1 MKKVFSQLDKCTG
14 HLTTETLGEMGIIRP
29 TKKQI
34 KIIELFT
41 QRILFSVA
49 HHLAFNKKLSQKE
62 ISCLFWAANGKTTY
76 EMAKL
81 LNVEI
86 STIKTHRK
94 RIQQKLKCKNITQ
107 AVFEG
112 IRLGYLQPKIPF
124 RMNPSFEGQTSI

>member
-1 MKKVFSQLDKCTG
+1 MRKLSSQLDKCAG
-14 HLTTETLGEMGIIRP
+14 HLTTETLGEMGITRP

-34 KIIELFT
+34 KIIQLFT
-41 QRILFSVA
+41 HRILFSVA
-49 HHLAFNKKLSQKE
+49 HHLAFNERLSQKE
-62 ISCLFWAANGKTTY
+62 ISCLFWAAHGKTTY

-94 RIQQKLKCKNITQ
+94 RIQQKLRCKNITQ

-112 IRLGYLQPKIPF
+112 IRLGYLQPKTFFHI
-124 RMNPSFEGQTSI
+124 NPPFEGQTSI